1 MNTKSID
8 MMARAFSTA
17 AKNGA
22 AKKAEKSEFR
32 DIMNSSAASAKE
44 KPESI
49 KQDRPENSQKPS
61 GDKQS
66 SKPQETGSSDQP
78 TAEIPAKGPD
88 SETADM
94 AAAAS
99 LMAAMNIQAKPEIQ
113 TVSVEDGKISI
124 AVMGNEIAKPETQAS
139 QMIQGV
145 AAQAEKLQ
153 ADSAEGMMQKMMPAS
168 EESQAGNT
176 ASQIQKTAAEA
187 SQPAEQ
193 KQQAQD
199 IRLNQDMKHSA
210 EADAKPEIQ
219 VTEKKSES
227 DSEASDSNL
236 NNDLSAM
243 NRAQK
248 SEQPESI
255 KQDRPENSQKPSGDK
270 QSSKPQETGSSDQ
283 PTAEI
288 PAKGPDSETADMAAA
303 ASLMAAMN
311 IQAKPEIQTVSVEDG
326 KISIAVMGNEIAK
339 PETQA
344 SQMIQGVAAQAEKLQ
359 ADSAEGMMQKMMP
372 ASEESQAGNTASQIQ
387 KTAAEA
393 SQPAE
398 QKQQAQDI
406 RLNQDM
412 KHSAE
417 ADAKPEIQVTEKKSE
432 SDSEASDS
440 NLNNDLSAMNRA
452 QKSEQPEIIKV
463 KVGDMQKAGSAE
475 FTKAV
480 AENIEIMKNGADS
493 YEIQLDPE
501 NLGKIKV
508 NISFEQGQTNISLT
522 CTNARTAG
530 LLAENA
536 SMLAQII
543 QENNGTSASVNVQ
556 DESGYLS
563 QEKGE
568 NQNQQSHQQRQN
580 QSSDENQEFSDQIKL
595 GLWEIENLRRQY
607 QMSQIS

>member
-1 MNTKSID
+1 MNTKNVD
-8 MMARAFSTA
+8 MMARAFSAA

-22 AKKAEKSEFR
+22 AKKTEKSEFR
-32 DIMNSSAASAKE
+32 DIMNSSAASAKAN
-44 KPESI
+44 PESI

-66 SKPQETGSSDQP
+66 SKPQETGSSEQP
-78 TAEIPAKGPD
+78 SAEIPVKGPD
-88 SETADM
+88 AETADM

-124 AVMGNEIAKPETQAS
+124 AVMGNEITKPETQAS

-219 VTEKKSES
+219 FK
-227 DSEASDSNL
+227 
-236 NNDLSAM
+236 
-243 NRAQK
+243 
-248 SEQPESI
+248 
-255 KQDRPENSQKPSGDK
+255 
-270 QSSKPQETGSSDQ
+270 
-283 PTAEI
+283 
-288 PAKGPDSETADMAAA
+288 
-303 ASLMAAMN
+303 
-311 IQAKPEIQTVSVEDG
+311 
-326 KISIAVMGNEIAK
+326 
-339 PETQA
+339 
-344 SQMIQGVAAQAEKLQ
+344 
-359 ADSAEGMMQKMMP
+359 
-372 ASEESQAGNTASQIQ
+372 
-387 KTAAEA
+387 
-393 SQPAE
+393 
-398 QKQQAQDI
+398 
-406 RLNQDM
+406 
-412 KHSAE
+412 
-417 ADAKPEIQVTEKKSE
+417 EKKSE

>member
-1 MNTKSID
+1 MNTKNVD
-8 MMARAFSTA
+8 MMARAFSAA

-124 AVMGNEIAKPETQAS
+124 AVMGNEITKPETQAS

-219 VTEKKSES
+219 FK
-227 DSEASDSNL
+227 
-236 NNDLSAM
+236 
-243 NRAQK
+243 
-248 SEQPESI
+248 
-255 KQDRPENSQKPSGDK
+255 
-270 QSSKPQETGSSDQ
+270 
-283 PTAEI
+283 
-288 PAKGPDSETADMAAA
+288 
-303 ASLMAAMN
+303 
-311 IQAKPEIQTVSVEDG
+311 
-326 KISIAVMGNEIAK
+326 
-339 PETQA
+339 
-344 SQMIQGVAAQAEKLQ
+344 
-359 ADSAEGMMQKMMP
+359 
-372 ASEESQAGNTASQIQ
+372 
-387 KTAAEA
+387 
-393 SQPAE
+393 
-398 QKQQAQDI
+398 
-406 RLNQDM
+406 
-412 KHSAE
+412 
-417 ADAKPEIQVTEKKSE
+417 EKKSE

>member
-1 MNTKSID
+1 MNTKNVD
-8 MMARAFSTA
+8 MMARAFSAA

-32 DIMNSSAASAKE
+32 DIMNSSAASAKAN
-44 KPESI
+44 PESI

-66 SKPQETGSSDQP
+66 SKPQETGSSEQP
-78 TAEIPAKGPD
+78 SAEIPVKGPD
-88 SETADM
+88 AETADM

-153 ADSAEGMMQKMMPAS
+153 ADSAEGMMQKKMPAS

-219 VTEKKSES
+219 FK
-227 DSEASDSNL
+227 
-236 NNDLSAM
+236 
-243 NRAQK
+243 
-248 SEQPESI
+248 
-255 KQDRPENSQKPSGDK
+255 
-270 QSSKPQETGSSDQ
+270 
-283 PTAEI
+283 
-288 PAKGPDSETADMAAA
+288 
-303 ASLMAAMN
+303 
-311 IQAKPEIQTVSVEDG
+311 
-326 KISIAVMGNEIAK
+326 
-339 PETQA
+339 
-344 SQMIQGVAAQAEKLQ
+344 
-359 ADSAEGMMQKMMP
+359 
-372 ASEESQAGNTASQIQ
+372 
-387 KTAAEA
+387 
-393 SQPAE
+393 
-398 QKQQAQDI
+398 
-406 RLNQDM
+406 
-412 KHSAE
+412 
-417 ADAKPEIQVTEKKSE
+417 EKKSE

>member
-1 MNTKSID
+1 MNTKNVD
-8 MMARAFSTA
+8 MMARAFSAA

-32 DIMNSSAASAKE
+32 DIMNSSAASAKAN
-44 KPESI
+44 PESI

-66 SKPQETGSSDQP
+66 SKPQETGSSEQP
-78 TAEIPAKGPD
+78 SAEIPVKGPD
-88 SETADM
+88 AETADM

-124 AVMGNEIAKPETQAS
+124 AVMGNEIAKPETPAS
-139 QMIQGV
+139 QMIQGG
-145 AAQAEKLQ
+145 AAQSEKLQ

-199 IRLNQDMKHSA
+199 IRLNQGMKHSA

-236 NNDLSAM
+236 NNELSAM
-243 NRAQK
+243 NRVQK
-248 SEQPESI
+248 S
-255 KQDRPENSQKPSGDK
+255 D
-270 QSSKPQETGSSDQ
+270 
-283 PTAEI
+283 
-288 PAKGPDSETADMAAA
+288 
-303 ASLMAAMN
+303 
-311 IQAKPEIQTVSVEDG
+311 
-326 KISIAVMGNEIAK
+326 
-339 PETQA
+339 
-344 SQMIQGVAAQAEKLQ
+344 
-359 ADSAEGMMQKMMP
+359 
-372 ASEESQAGNTASQIQ
+372 
-387 KTAAEA
+387 
-393 SQPAE
+393 
-398 QKQQAQDI
+398 
-406 RLNQDM
+406 
-412 KHSAE
+412 
-417 ADAKPEIQVTEKKSE
+417 
-432 SDSEASDS
+432 
-440 NLNNDLSAMNRA
+440 
-452 QKSEQPEIIKV
+452 QPEIIKV

-508 NISFEQGQTNISLT
+508 SISFEQGQTNISLT

-595 GLWEIENLRRQY
+595 GLWEIENLKRQY

>member
-1 MNTKSID
+1 MNTKNVD
-8 MMARAFSTA
+8 MMARAFSAA

-78 TAEIPAKGPD
+78 TAEIPVKGPD
-88 SETADM
+88 AETADM

-124 AVMGNEIAKPETQAS
+124 AVMGNEITKPETQAS

-219 VTEKKSES
+219 FK
-227 DSEASDSNL
+227 
-236 NNDLSAM
+236 
-243 NRAQK
+243 
-248 SEQPESI
+248 
-255 KQDRPENSQKPSGDK
+255 
-270 QSSKPQETGSSDQ
+270 
-283 PTAEI
+283 
-288 PAKGPDSETADMAAA
+288 
-303 ASLMAAMN
+303 
-311 IQAKPEIQTVSVEDG
+311 
-326 KISIAVMGNEIAK
+326 
-339 PETQA
+339 
-344 SQMIQGVAAQAEKLQ
+344 
-359 ADSAEGMMQKMMP
+359 
-372 ASEESQAGNTASQIQ
+372 
-387 KTAAEA
+387 
-393 SQPAE
+393 
-398 QKQQAQDI
+398 
-406 RLNQDM
+406 
-412 KHSAE
+412 
-417 ADAKPEIQVTEKKSE
+417 EKKSE

-568 NQNQQSHQQRQN
+568 NQNQHSHQQRQN

>member
-1 MNTKSID
+1 MNTKNVD
-8 MMARAFSTA
+8 MMARAFSAA

-66 SKPQETGSSDQP
+66 SKPQETGSSEQP
-78 TAEIPAKGPD
+78 SAEIPAKGPD

-187 SQPAEQ
+187 SQPSEQ
-193 KQQAQD
+193 KKQAQD
-199 IRLNQDMKHSA
+199 IRLNQGMQHSA

-243 NRAQK
+243 
-248 SEQPESI
+248 S
-255 KQDRPENSQKPSGDK
+255 
-270 QSSKPQETGSSDQ
+270 
-283 PTAEI
+283 
-288 PAKGPDSETADMAAA
+288 
-303 ASLMAAMN
+303 
-311 IQAKPEIQTVSVEDG
+311 
-326 KISIAVMGNEIAK
+326 
-339 PETQA
+339 
-344 SQMIQGVAAQAEKLQ
+344 
-359 ADSAEGMMQKMMP
+359 
-372 ASEESQAGNTASQIQ
+372 
-387 KTAAEA
+387 
-393 SQPAE
+393 
-398 QKQQAQDI
+398 
-406 RLNQDM
+406 
-412 KHSAE
+412 
-417 ADAKPEIQVTEKKSE
+417 
-432 SDSEASDS
+432 
-440 NLNNDLSAMNRA
+440 RA

-480 AENIEIMKNGADS
+480 AESIEIMKNGADS

>member
-1 MNTKSID
+1 MNTKNVD
-8 MMARAFSTA
+8 MMARAFSAA

-32 DIMNSSAASAKE
+32 DIMNSSAASAKAN
-44 KPESI
+44 PESI

-124 AVMGNEIAKPETQAS
+124 AVMGNEIAKPE
-139 QMIQGV
+139 
-145 AAQAEKLQ
+145 KLQ
-153 ADSAEGMMQKMMPAS
+153 ADSAEGMRQKKMPAS
-168 EESQAGNT
+168 EESQTGNT
-176 ASQIQKTAAEA
+176 APQIQKTAAEA

-193 KQQAQD
+193 KNQAQD
-199 IRLNQDMKHSA
+199 IGLNQ
-210 EADAKPEIQ
+210 
-219 VTEKKSES
+219 
-227 DSEASDSNL
+227 
-236 NNDLSAM
+236 
-243 NRAQK
+243 
-248 SEQPESI
+248 
-255 KQDRPENSQKPSGDK
+255 G
-270 QSSKPQETGSSDQ
+270 
-283 PTAEI
+283 
-288 PAKGPDSETADMAAA
+288 
-303 ASLMAAMN
+303 
-311 IQAKPEIQTVSVEDG
+311 
-326 KISIAVMGNEIAK
+326 
-339 PETQA
+339 
-344 SQMIQGVAAQAEKLQ
+344 
-359 ADSAEGMMQKMMP
+359 
-372 ASEESQAGNTASQIQ
+372 
-387 KTAAEA
+387 
-393 SQPAE
+393 
-398 QKQQAQDI
+398 
-406 RLNQDM
+406 M

-563 QEKGE
+563 QEKGG

>member
-1 MNTKSID
+1 MNTKNVD
-8 MMARAFSTA
+8 MMARAFSAA

-22 AKKAEKSEFR
+22 AKKTEKSEFR
-32 DIMNSSAASAKE
+32 DIMNSSAASAKAN
-44 KPESI
+44 PESI

-66 SKPQETGSSDQP
+66 SKPQETGSSEQP
-78 TAEIPAKGPD
+78 SAEIPVKGPD
-88 SETADM
+88 AETADM

-124 AVMGNEIAKPETQAS
+124 AVMGNEIAKPETPAS

-153 ADSAEGMMQKMMPAS
+153 ADSAEGMMQKMIPAS
-168 EESQAGNT
+168 EESQTGNT
-176 ASQIQKTAAEA
+176 APQVQKTAAEA

-219 VTEKKSES
+219 FKEKKSES

-248 SEQPESI
+248 SEQP
-255 KQDRPENSQKPSGDK
+255 D
-270 QSSKPQETGSSDQ
+270 
-283 PTAEI
+283 
-288 PAKGPDSETADMAAA
+288 
-303 ASLMAAMN
+303 
-311 IQAKPEIQTVSVEDG
+311 
-326 KISIAVMGNEIAK
+326 
-339 PETQA
+339 
-344 SQMIQGVAAQAEKLQ
+344 
-359 ADSAEGMMQKMMP
+359 
-372 ASEESQAGNTASQIQ
+372 
-387 KTAAEA
+387 
-393 SQPAE
+393 
-398 QKQQAQDI
+398 
-406 RLNQDM
+406 
-412 KHSAE
+412 
-417 ADAKPEIQVTEKKSE
+417 
-432 SDSEASDS
+432 
-440 NLNNDLSAMNRA
+440 
-452 QKSEQPEIIKV
+452 IIKV

>member
-1 MNTKSID
+1 MNTKNVD
-8 MMARAFSTA
+8 MMARAFSAA

-32 DIMNSSAASAKE
+32 DIMNSSAASAKAN
-44 KPESI
+44 PESI

-66 SKPQETGSSDQP
+66 SKPQETGSSEQP
-78 TAEIPAKGPD
+78 SAEIPVKGPD
-88 SETADM
+88 AETADM

-124 AVMGNEIAKPETQAS
+124 AVMGNEIAKPE
-139 QMIQGV
+139 
-145 AAQAEKLQ
+145 KLQ
-153 ADSAEGMMQKMMPAS
+153 ADSAEGMMQKKMPAS

-187 SQPAEQ
+187 SQSAEQ

-199 IRLNQDMKHSA
+199 IGLNQ
-210 EADAKPEIQ
+210 
-219 VTEKKSES
+219 
-227 DSEASDSNL
+227 
-236 NNDLSAM
+236 
-243 NRAQK
+243 
-248 SEQPESI
+248 
-255 KQDRPENSQKPSGDK
+255 G
-270 QSSKPQETGSSDQ
+270 
-283 PTAEI
+283 
-288 PAKGPDSETADMAAA
+288 
-303 ASLMAAMN
+303 
-311 IQAKPEIQTVSVEDG
+311 
-326 KISIAVMGNEIAK
+326 
-339 PETQA
+339 
-344 SQMIQGVAAQAEKLQ
+344 
-359 ADSAEGMMQKMMP
+359 
-372 ASEESQAGNTASQIQ
+372 
-387 KTAAEA
+387 
-393 SQPAE
+393 
-398 QKQQAQDI
+398 
-406 RLNQDM
+406 M

-508 NISFEQGQTNISLT
+508 NISFEQGQTSISLT

-563 QEKGE
+563 QEKGG

>member
-1 MNTKSID
+1 MNTKNVD
-8 MMARAFSTA
+8 MMARAFSAA

-32 DIMNSSAASAKE
+32 DIMNSSAASAKAN
-44 KPESI
+44 PESI

-66 SKPQETGSSDQP
+66 SKPQETGSSEQP
-78 TAEIPAKGPD
+78 SAEIPVKGPD
-88 SETADM
+88 AETADM

-124 AVMGNEIAKPETQAS
+124 AVMGNEITKPETQAS

-219 VTEKKSES
+219 FK
-227 DSEASDSNL
+227 
-236 NNDLSAM
+236 
-243 NRAQK
+243 
-248 SEQPESI
+248 
-255 KQDRPENSQKPSGDK
+255 
-270 QSSKPQETGSSDQ
+270 
-283 PTAEI
+283 
-288 PAKGPDSETADMAAA
+288 
-303 ASLMAAMN
+303 
-311 IQAKPEIQTVSVEDG
+311 
-326 KISIAVMGNEIAK
+326 
-339 PETQA
+339 
-344 SQMIQGVAAQAEKLQ
+344 
-359 ADSAEGMMQKMMP
+359 
-372 ASEESQAGNTASQIQ
+372 
-387 KTAAEA
+387 
-393 SQPAE
+393 
-398 QKQQAQDI
+398 
-406 RLNQDM
+406 
-412 KHSAE
+412 
-417 ADAKPEIQVTEKKSE
+417 EKKSE

-568 NQNQQSHQQRQN
+568 NQNQHSHQQRQN

>member
-1 MNTKSID
+1 MNTKNVD
-8 MMARAFSTA
+8 MMARAFSAA

-22 AKKAEKSEFR
+22 AKKTEKSEFR
-32 DIMNSSAASAKE
+32 DIMNSSAASAKAN
-44 KPESI
+44 PESI

-66 SKPQETGSSDQP
+66 SKPQETGSSEQP
-78 TAEIPAKGPD
+78 SAEIPVKGPD
-88 SETADM
+88 AETADM

-124 AVMGNEIAKPETQAS
+124 AVMGNEIAKPETPAS

-219 VTEKKSES
+219 FK
-227 DSEASDSNL
+227 
-236 NNDLSAM
+236 
-243 NRAQK
+243 
-248 SEQPESI
+248 
-255 KQDRPENSQKPSGDK
+255 
-270 QSSKPQETGSSDQ
+270 
-283 PTAEI
+283 
-288 PAKGPDSETADMAAA
+288 
-303 ASLMAAMN
+303 
-311 IQAKPEIQTVSVEDG
+311 
-326 KISIAVMGNEIAK
+326 
-339 PETQA
+339 
-344 SQMIQGVAAQAEKLQ
+344 
-359 ADSAEGMMQKMMP
+359 
-372 ASEESQAGNTASQIQ
+372 
-387 KTAAEA
+387 
-393 SQPAE
+393 
-398 QKQQAQDI
+398 
-406 RLNQDM
+406 
-412 KHSAE
+412 
-417 ADAKPEIQVTEKKSE
+417 EKKSE

>member
-1 MNTKSID
+1 MNTKNVD
-8 MMARAFSTA
+8 MMARAFSAA

-32 DIMNSSAASAKE
+32 DIMNSSAASAKAN
-44 KPESI
+44 PESI

-153 ADSAEGMMQKMMPAS
+153 ADSAEGMMQKKMPAS

-219 VTEKKSES
+219 FK
-227 DSEASDSNL
+227 
-236 NNDLSAM
+236 
-243 NRAQK
+243 
-248 SEQPESI
+248 
-255 KQDRPENSQKPSGDK
+255 
-270 QSSKPQETGSSDQ
+270 
-283 PTAEI
+283 
-288 PAKGPDSETADMAAA
+288 
-303 ASLMAAMN
+303 
-311 IQAKPEIQTVSVEDG
+311 
-326 KISIAVMGNEIAK
+326 
-339 PETQA
+339 
-344 SQMIQGVAAQAEKLQ
+344 
-359 ADSAEGMMQKMMP
+359 
-372 ASEESQAGNTASQIQ
+372 
-387 KTAAEA
+387 
-393 SQPAE
+393 
-398 QKQQAQDI
+398 
-406 RLNQDM
+406 
-412 KHSAE
+412 
-417 ADAKPEIQVTEKKSE
+417 EKKSE

-508 NISFEQGQTNISLT
+508 NISFEQGQTSISLT

>member
-1 MNTKSID
+1 MNTKNVD
-8 MMARAFSTA
+8 MMARAFSAA

-32 DIMNSSAASAKE
+32 DIMNSSAASAKAN
-44 KPESI
+44 PESI

-66 SKPQETGSSDQP
+66 SKPQETGSSEQP
-78 TAEIPAKGPD
+78 SAEIPVKGPD
-88 SETADM
+88 AETADM

-124 AVMGNEIAKPETQAS
+124 AVMGNEIAKPET
-139 QMIQGV
+139 
-145 AAQAEKLQ
+145 
-153 ADSAEGMMQKMMPAS
+153 
-168 EESQAGNT
+168 
-176 ASQIQKTAAEA
+176 
-187 SQPAEQ
+187 
-193 KQQAQD
+193 
-199 IRLNQDMKHSA
+199 
-210 EADAKPEIQ
+210 PE
-219 VTEKKSES
+219 
-227 DSEASDSNL
+227 
-236 NNDLSAM
+236 
-243 NRAQK
+243 
-248 SEQPESI
+248 
-255 KQDRPENSQKPSGDK
+255 
-270 QSSKPQETGSSDQ
+270 
-283 PTAEI
+283 
-288 PAKGPDSETADMAAA
+288 
-303 ASLMAAMN
+303 
-311 IQAKPEIQTVSVEDG
+311 
-326 KISIAVMGNEIAK
+326 
-339 PETQA
+339 

-568 NQNQQSHQQRQN
+568 NQNQHSHQQRQN

>member
-1 MNTKSID
+1 MNTKNVD
-8 MMARAFSTA
+8 MMARAFSAA

-124 AVMGNEIAKPETQAS
+124 AVMGNEIAKPE
-139 QMIQGV
+139 
-145 AAQAEKLQ
+145 KLQ
-153 ADSAEGMMQKMMPAS
+153 ADSAEGMMQKKMPAS

-187 SQPAEQ
+187 SQSAEQ

-199 IRLNQDMKHSA
+199 IGLNQ
-210 EADAKPEIQ
+210 
-219 VTEKKSES
+219 
-227 DSEASDSNL
+227 
-236 NNDLSAM
+236 
-243 NRAQK
+243 
-248 SEQPESI
+248 
-255 KQDRPENSQKPSGDK
+255 G
-270 QSSKPQETGSSDQ
+270 
-283 PTAEI
+283 
-288 PAKGPDSETADMAAA
+288 
-303 ASLMAAMN
+303 
-311 IQAKPEIQTVSVEDG
+311 
-326 KISIAVMGNEIAK
+326 
-339 PETQA
+339 
-344 SQMIQGVAAQAEKLQ
+344 
-359 ADSAEGMMQKMMP
+359 
-372 ASEESQAGNTASQIQ
+372 
-387 KTAAEA
+387 
-393 SQPAE
+393 
-398 QKQQAQDI
+398 
-406 RLNQDM
+406 M

-508 NISFEQGQTNISLT
+508 NISFEQGQTSISLT

-563 QEKGE
+563 QEKGG

>member
-8 MMARAFSTA
+8 MMTRAFSTA

-22 AKKAEKSEFR
+22 ARKSEKSEFR
-32 DIMNSSAASAKE
+32 DIMNSSAAGSKS

-49 KQDRPENSQKPS
+49 RHDRPENSTKPS

-66 SKPQETGSSDQP
+66 SKPQETGSNQTS
-78 TAEIPAKGPD
+78 AEVPAKGQD
-88 SETADM
+88 EVQADITA
-94 AAAAS
+94 AG
-99 LMAAMNIQAKPEIQ
+99 LIAAMNIQAKPEIQ

-124 AVMGNEIAKPETQAS
+124 AVMGNEIAKPETQES
-139 QMIQGV
+139 QIIQGNS
-145 AAQAEKLQ
+145 AQAGKAQ
-153 ADSAEGMMQKMMPAS
+153 VDSAKTADSPLQKMMS
-168 EESQAGNT
+168 ESKESQTGNT
-176 ASQIQKTAAEA
+176 APQIQKTAAEA

-193 KQQAQD
+193 KNQAQD
-199 IRLNQDMKHSA
+199 IGLNQ
-210 EADAKPEIQ
+210 
-219 VTEKKSES
+219 
-227 DSEASDSNL
+227 
-236 NNDLSAM
+236 
-243 NRAQK
+243 
-248 SEQPESI
+248 
-255 KQDRPENSQKPSGDK
+255 G
-270 QSSKPQETGSSDQ
+270 
-283 PTAEI
+283 
-288 PAKGPDSETADMAAA
+288 
-303 ASLMAAMN
+303 
-311 IQAKPEIQTVSVEDG
+311 
-326 KISIAVMGNEIAK
+326 
-339 PETQA
+339 
-344 SQMIQGVAAQAEKLQ
+344 
-359 ADSAEGMMQKMMP
+359 
-372 ASEESQAGNTASQIQ
+372 
-387 KTAAEA
+387 
-393 SQPAE
+393 
-398 QKQQAQDI
+398 
-406 RLNQDM
+406 M

>member
-1 MNTKSID
+1 MNTKNVD
-8 MMARAFSTA
+8 MMARAFSAA

-124 AVMGNEIAKPETQAS
+124 AVMGNEIAKPE
-139 QMIQGV
+139 
-145 AAQAEKLQ
+145 KLQ

-176 ASQIQKTAAEA
+176 A
-187 SQPAEQ
+187 P
-193 KQQAQD
+193 
-199 IRLNQDMKHSA
+199 
-210 EADAKPEIQ
+210 
-219 VTEKKSES
+219 
-227 DSEASDSNL
+227 
-236 NNDLSAM
+236 
-243 NRAQK
+243 
-248 SEQPESI
+248 
-255 KQDRPENSQKPSGDK
+255 
-270 QSSKPQETGSSDQ
+270 
-283 PTAEI
+283 
-288 PAKGPDSETADMAAA
+288 
-303 ASLMAAMN
+303 
-311 IQAKPEIQTVSVEDG
+311 
-326 KISIAVMGNEIAK
+326 
-339 PETQA
+339 
-344 SQMIQGVAAQAEKLQ
+344 
-359 ADSAEGMMQKMMP
+359 
-372 ASEESQAGNTASQIQ
+372 QIQ

>member
-1 MNTKSID
+1 MNTKNVD
-8 MMARAFSTA
+8 MMARAFSAA

-66 SKPQETGSSDQP
+66 SKPLETGSSEQP
-78 TAEIPAKGPD
+78 SAEIPVKGPD
-88 SETADM
+88 AETADM

-153 ADSAEGMMQKMMPAS
+153 ADSAEGMMQKKMPAS

-187 SQPAEQ
+187 SQSAEQ

-199 IRLNQDMKHSA
+199 IRLNQ
-210 EADAKPEIQ
+210 
-219 VTEKKSES
+219 
-227 DSEASDSNL
+227 
-236 NNDLSAM
+236 
-243 NRAQK
+243 
-248 SEQPESI
+248 
-255 KQDRPENSQKPSGDK
+255 G
-270 QSSKPQETGSSDQ
+270 
-283 PTAEI
+283 
-288 PAKGPDSETADMAAA
+288 
-303 ASLMAAMN
+303 
-311 IQAKPEIQTVSVEDG
+311 
-326 KISIAVMGNEIAK
+326 
-339 PETQA
+339 
-344 SQMIQGVAAQAEKLQ
+344 
-359 ADSAEGMMQKMMP
+359 
-372 ASEESQAGNTASQIQ
+372 
-387 KTAAEA
+387 
-393 SQPAE
+393 
-398 QKQQAQDI
+398 
-406 RLNQDM
+406 M

-568 NQNQQSHQQRQN
+568 NQNQHSHQQRQN

>member
-1 MNTKSID
+1 MNTKNVD
-8 MMARAFSTA
+8 MMARAFSAA

-22 AKKAEKSEFR
+22 AKKTEKSEFR
-32 DIMNSSAASAKE
+32 DIMNSSAASAKAN
-44 KPESI
+44 PESI

-66 SKPQETGSSDQP
+66 SKPQETGSSEQP
-78 TAEIPAKGPD
+78 SAEIPAKGPD
-88 SETADM
+88 AETADM

-113 TVSVEDGKISI
+113 TVSVEGGKISI
-124 AVMGNEIAKPETQAS
+124 AVMGNEIAKPETPAS
-139 QMIQGV
+139 QMIQGG

-153 ADSAEGMMQKMMPAS
+153 ADSAEGMMQKMMPES
-168 EESQAGNT
+168 KESQTGNT
-176 ASQIQKTAAEA
+176 APQIQKTAAEA

-219 VTEKKSES
+219 FK
-227 DSEASDSNL
+227 
-236 NNDLSAM
+236 
-243 NRAQK
+243 
-248 SEQPESI
+248 
-255 KQDRPENSQKPSGDK
+255 
-270 QSSKPQETGSSDQ
+270 
-283 PTAEI
+283 
-288 PAKGPDSETADMAAA
+288 
-303 ASLMAAMN
+303 
-311 IQAKPEIQTVSVEDG
+311 
-326 KISIAVMGNEIAK
+326 
-339 PETQA
+339 
-344 SQMIQGVAAQAEKLQ
+344 
-359 ADSAEGMMQKMMP
+359 
-372 ASEESQAGNTASQIQ
+372 
-387 KTAAEA
+387 
-393 SQPAE
+393 
-398 QKQQAQDI
+398 
-406 RLNQDM
+406 
-412 KHSAE
+412 
-417 ADAKPEIQVTEKKSE
+417 EKKSE

-508 NISFEQGQTNISLT
+508 SISFEQGQTNISLT

-595 GLWEIENLRRQY
+595 GLWEIENLKRQY

>member
-1 MNTKSID
+1 MNTKNVD
-8 MMARAFSTA
+8 MMARAFSAA

-32 DIMNSSAASAKE
+32 DIMNSSAASAKAN
-44 KPESI
+44 PESI

-66 SKPQETGSSDQP
+66 SKPQETGSSEQP
-78 TAEIPAKGPD
+78 SAEIPVKGPD
-88 SETADM
+88 AETADM

-124 AVMGNEIAKPETQAS
+124 AVMGNEIAKPET
-139 QMIQGV
+139 
-145 AAQAEKLQ
+145 
-153 ADSAEGMMQKMMPAS
+153 
-168 EESQAGNT
+168 
-176 ASQIQKTAAEA
+176 
-187 SQPAEQ
+187 
-193 KQQAQD
+193 
-199 IRLNQDMKHSA
+199 
-210 EADAKPEIQ
+210 PE
-219 VTEKKSES
+219 
-227 DSEASDSNL
+227 
-236 NNDLSAM
+236 
-243 NRAQK
+243 
-248 SEQPESI
+248 
-255 KQDRPENSQKPSGDK
+255 
-270 QSSKPQETGSSDQ
+270 
-283 PTAEI
+283 
-288 PAKGPDSETADMAAA
+288 
-303 ASLMAAMN
+303 
-311 IQAKPEIQTVSVEDG
+311 
-326 KISIAVMGNEIAK
+326 
-339 PETQA
+339 

-580 QSSDENQEFSDQIKL
+580 QRSDENQEFSDQIKL

>member
-1 MNTKSID
+1 MNTKNVD
-8 MMARAFSTA
+8 MMARAFSAA

-32 DIMNSSAASAKE
+32 DIMNSSAASAKAN
-44 KPESI
+44 PESI

-66 SKPQETGSSDQP
+66 SKPQETGSSEQP
-78 TAEIPAKGPD
+78 SAEIPVKGPD
-88 SETADM
+88 AETADM

-124 AVMGNEIAKPETQAS
+124 AVMGNEIAKPETPES

-219 VTEKKSES
+219 FK
-227 DSEASDSNL
+227 
-236 NNDLSAM
+236 
-243 NRAQK
+243 
-248 SEQPESI
+248 
-255 KQDRPENSQKPSGDK
+255 
-270 QSSKPQETGSSDQ
+270 
-283 PTAEI
+283 
-288 PAKGPDSETADMAAA
+288 
-303 ASLMAAMN
+303 
-311 IQAKPEIQTVSVEDG
+311 
-326 KISIAVMGNEIAK
+326 
-339 PETQA
+339 
-344 SQMIQGVAAQAEKLQ
+344 
-359 ADSAEGMMQKMMP
+359 
-372 ASEESQAGNTASQIQ
+372 
-387 KTAAEA
+387 
-393 SQPAE
+393 
-398 QKQQAQDI
+398 
-406 RLNQDM
+406 
-412 KHSAE
+412 
-417 ADAKPEIQVTEKKSE
+417 EKKSE

>member
-1 MNTKSID
+1 MNTKNVD
-8 MMARAFSTA
+8 MMARAFSAA

-32 DIMNSSAASAKE
+32 DIMNSSAASAKAN
-44 KPESI
+44 PESI

-66 SKPQETGSSDQP
+66 SKPQETGSSEQP
-78 TAEIPAKGPD
+78 SAEIPVKGPD
-88 SETADM
+88 AETADM

-124 AVMGNEIAKPETQAS
+124 AVMGNEIAKPETPAS

-219 VTEKKSES
+219 FK
-227 DSEASDSNL
+227 
-236 NNDLSAM
+236 
-243 NRAQK
+243 
-248 SEQPESI
+248 
-255 KQDRPENSQKPSGDK
+255 
-270 QSSKPQETGSSDQ
+270 
-283 PTAEI
+283 
-288 PAKGPDSETADMAAA
+288 
-303 ASLMAAMN
+303 
-311 IQAKPEIQTVSVEDG
+311 
-326 KISIAVMGNEIAK
+326 
-339 PETQA
+339 
-344 SQMIQGVAAQAEKLQ
+344 
-359 ADSAEGMMQKMMP
+359 
-372 ASEESQAGNTASQIQ
+372 
-387 KTAAEA
+387 
-393 SQPAE
+393 
-398 QKQQAQDI
+398 
-406 RLNQDM
+406 
-412 KHSAE
+412 
-417 ADAKPEIQVTEKKSE
+417 EKKSE

>member
-1 MNTKSID
+1 MNTKNVD
-8 MMARAFSTA
+8 MMARAFSAA

-22 AKKAEKSEFR
+22 AKKTEKSEFR
-32 DIMNSSAASAKE
+32 DIMNSSAASAKAN
-44 KPESI
+44 PESI

-66 SKPQETGSSDQP
+66 SKPQETGSSEQP
-78 TAEIPAKGPD
+78 SAEIPVKGPD
-88 SETADM
+88 AETADM

-124 AVMGNEIAKPETQAS
+124 AVMGNEIAKPETPES

-153 ADSAEGMMQKMMPAS
+153 ADSAEGMMQKKMPAS
-168 EESQAGNT
+168 EESQTGNT

-219 VTEKKSES
+219 FK
-227 DSEASDSNL
+227 
-236 NNDLSAM
+236 
-243 NRAQK
+243 
-248 SEQPESI
+248 
-255 KQDRPENSQKPSGDK
+255 
-270 QSSKPQETGSSDQ
+270 
-283 PTAEI
+283 
-288 PAKGPDSETADMAAA
+288 
-303 ASLMAAMN
+303 
-311 IQAKPEIQTVSVEDG
+311 
-326 KISIAVMGNEIAK
+326 
-339 PETQA
+339 
-344 SQMIQGVAAQAEKLQ
+344 
-359 ADSAEGMMQKMMP
+359 
-372 ASEESQAGNTASQIQ
+372 
-387 KTAAEA
+387 
-393 SQPAE
+393 
-398 QKQQAQDI
+398 
-406 RLNQDM
+406 
-412 KHSAE
+412 
-417 ADAKPEIQVTEKKSE
+417 EKKSE

>member
-1 MNTKSID
+1 MNTKNVD
-8 MMARAFSTA
+8 MMARAFSAA

-32 DIMNSSAASAKE
+32 DIMNSSAASAKAN
-44 KPESI
+44 PENI

-66 SKPQETGSSDQP
+66 SKPQETGSSEQP
-78 TAEIPAKGPD
+78 SAEIPVKGPD
-88 SETADM
+88 AETADM

-124 AVMGNEIAKPETQAS
+124 AVMGNEIAKPETPES

-219 VTEKKSES
+219 FK
-227 DSEASDSNL
+227 
-236 NNDLSAM
+236 
-243 NRAQK
+243 
-248 SEQPESI
+248 
-255 KQDRPENSQKPSGDK
+255 
-270 QSSKPQETGSSDQ
+270 
-283 PTAEI
+283 
-288 PAKGPDSETADMAAA
+288 
-303 ASLMAAMN
+303 
-311 IQAKPEIQTVSVEDG
+311 
-326 KISIAVMGNEIAK
+326 
-339 PETQA
+339 
-344 SQMIQGVAAQAEKLQ
+344 
-359 ADSAEGMMQKMMP
+359 
-372 ASEESQAGNTASQIQ
+372 
-387 KTAAEA
+387 
-393 SQPAE
+393 
-398 QKQQAQDI
+398 
-406 RLNQDM
+406 
-412 KHSAE
+412 
-417 ADAKPEIQVTEKKSE
+417 EKKSE

-568 NQNQQSHQQRQN
+568 NQNQHSHQQRQN

>member
-8 MMARAFSTA
+8 MMTRAFSTA

-32 DIMNSSAASAKE
+32 DIMNSSAASAKAN
-44 KPESI
+44 PESI

-66 SKPQETGSSDQP
+66 SKPQETGSSEQP
-78 TAEIPAKGPD
+78 SAEIPVKGPD
-88 SETADM
+88 AETADM

-124 AVMGNEIAKPETQAS
+124 AVMGNEITKPETQAS

-153 ADSAEGMMQKMMPAS
+153 ADSAEGMMQKKMPAS

-219 VTEKKSES
+219 FK
-227 DSEASDSNL
+227 
-236 NNDLSAM
+236 
-243 NRAQK
+243 
-248 SEQPESI
+248 
-255 KQDRPENSQKPSGDK
+255 
-270 QSSKPQETGSSDQ
+270 
-283 PTAEI
+283 
-288 PAKGPDSETADMAAA
+288 
-303 ASLMAAMN
+303 
-311 IQAKPEIQTVSVEDG
+311 
-326 KISIAVMGNEIAK
+326 
-339 PETQA
+339 
-344 SQMIQGVAAQAEKLQ
+344 
-359 ADSAEGMMQKMMP
+359 
-372 ASEESQAGNTASQIQ
+372 
-387 KTAAEA
+387 
-393 SQPAE
+393 
-398 QKQQAQDI
+398 
-406 RLNQDM
+406 
-412 KHSAE
+412 
-417 ADAKPEIQVTEKKSE
+417 EKKSE

-568 NQNQQSHQQRQN
+568 NQNQHSHQQRQN

>member
-1 MNTKSID
+1 MNTKNVD
-8 MMARAFSTA
+8 MMARAFSAA

-124 AVMGNEIAKPETQAS
+124 AVMGNEIAKPE
-139 QMIQGV
+139 
-145 AAQAEKLQ
+145 KLQ
-153 ADSAEGMMQKMMPAS
+153 ADSAEGMMQKKMPAS
-168 EESQAGNT
+168 EESQTGNT
-176 ASQIQKTAAEA
+176 APQIQKTAAEA
-187 SQPAEQ
+187 SQSAEQ

-199 IRLNQDMKHSA
+199 IGLNQ
-210 EADAKPEIQ
+210 
-219 VTEKKSES
+219 
-227 DSEASDSNL
+227 
-236 NNDLSAM
+236 
-243 NRAQK
+243 
-248 SEQPESI
+248 
-255 KQDRPENSQKPSGDK
+255 G
-270 QSSKPQETGSSDQ
+270 
-283 PTAEI
+283 
-288 PAKGPDSETADMAAA
+288 
-303 ASLMAAMN
+303 
-311 IQAKPEIQTVSVEDG
+311 
-326 KISIAVMGNEIAK
+326 
-339 PETQA
+339 
-344 SQMIQGVAAQAEKLQ
+344 
-359 ADSAEGMMQKMMP
+359 
-372 ASEESQAGNTASQIQ
+372 
-387 KTAAEA
+387 
-393 SQPAE
+393 
-398 QKQQAQDI
+398 
-406 RLNQDM
+406 M

-563 QEKGE
+563 QEKGG

>member
-1 MNTKSID
+1 MNTKNVD
-8 MMARAFSTA
+8 MMARAFSAA

-32 DIMNSSAASAKE
+32 DIMNSSAASAKAN
-44 KPESI
+44 PESI

-66 SKPQETGSSDQP
+66 SKPQETGSSEQP
-78 TAEIPAKGPD
+78 SAEIPVKGPD
-88 SETADM
+88 AETADM

-124 AVMGNEIAKPETQAS
+124 AVMGNEIAKPETPES

-153 ADSAEGMMQKMMPAS
+153 ADSAEGMMQKKMPAS

-219 VTEKKSES
+219 FKEKKSES

-248 SEQPESI
+248 SEQP
-255 KQDRPENSQKPSGDK
+255 D
-270 QSSKPQETGSSDQ
+270 
-283 PTAEI
+283 
-288 PAKGPDSETADMAAA
+288 
-303 ASLMAAMN
+303 
-311 IQAKPEIQTVSVEDG
+311 
-326 KISIAVMGNEIAK
+326 
-339 PETQA
+339 
-344 SQMIQGVAAQAEKLQ
+344 
-359 ADSAEGMMQKMMP
+359 
-372 ASEESQAGNTASQIQ
+372 
-387 KTAAEA
+387 
-393 SQPAE
+393 
-398 QKQQAQDI
+398 
-406 RLNQDM
+406 
-412 KHSAE
+412 
-417 ADAKPEIQVTEKKSE
+417 
-432 SDSEASDS
+432 
-440 NLNNDLSAMNRA
+440 
-452 QKSEQPEIIKV
+452 IIKV

>member
-1 MNTKSID
+1 MNTKNVD
-8 MMARAFSTA
+8 MMARAFSAA
-17 AKNGA
+17 AKNVA
-22 AKKAEKSEFR
+22 AKKADKSEFR
-32 DIMNSSAASAKE
+32 DIMNSSAASAKAN
-44 KPESI
+44 PESI

-66 SKPQETGSSDQP
+66 SKPQETGSSEQP
-78 TAEIPAKGPD
+78 SAEIPVKGPD
-88 SETADM
+88 AETADM

-124 AVMGNEIAKPETQAS
+124 AVMGNEIAKPETPES

-153 ADSAEGMMQKMMPAS
+153 ADSAEGMMQKKMPAS

-187 SQPAEQ
+187 SQSAEQ

-199 IRLNQDMKHSA
+199 IGLNQ
-210 EADAKPEIQ
+210 
-219 VTEKKSES
+219 
-227 DSEASDSNL
+227 
-236 NNDLSAM
+236 
-243 NRAQK
+243 
-248 SEQPESI
+248 
-255 KQDRPENSQKPSGDK
+255 G
-270 QSSKPQETGSSDQ
+270 
-283 PTAEI
+283 
-288 PAKGPDSETADMAAA
+288 
-303 ASLMAAMN
+303 
-311 IQAKPEIQTVSVEDG
+311 
-326 KISIAVMGNEIAK
+326 
-339 PETQA
+339 
-344 SQMIQGVAAQAEKLQ
+344 
-359 ADSAEGMMQKMMP
+359 
-372 ASEESQAGNTASQIQ
+372 
-387 KTAAEA
+387 
-393 SQPAE
+393 
-398 QKQQAQDI
+398 
-406 RLNQDM
+406 M

-568 NQNQQSHQQRQN
+568 NQNQHSHQQRQN

>member
-1 MNTKSID
+1 MNTKNVD
-8 MMARAFSTA
+8 MMARAFSAA

-32 DIMNSSAASAKE
+32 DIMNSSAASAKAN
-44 KPESI
+44 PESI

-66 SKPQETGSSDQP
+66 SKPQETGSSEQP
-78 TAEIPAKGPD
+78 SAEIPVKGPD
-88 SETADM
+88 AETADM

-153 ADSAEGMMQKMMPAS
+153 ADSAEGMMQKKMPAS

-193 KQQAQD
+193 KNQAQD
-199 IRLNQDMKHSA
+199 IGLNQGMKHSA

-219 VTEKKSES
+219 FK
-227 DSEASDSNL
+227 
-236 NNDLSAM
+236 
-243 NRAQK
+243 
-248 SEQPESI
+248 
-255 KQDRPENSQKPSGDK
+255 
-270 QSSKPQETGSSDQ
+270 
-283 PTAEI
+283 
-288 PAKGPDSETADMAAA
+288 
-303 ASLMAAMN
+303 
-311 IQAKPEIQTVSVEDG
+311 
-326 KISIAVMGNEIAK
+326 
-339 PETQA
+339 
-344 SQMIQGVAAQAEKLQ
+344 
-359 ADSAEGMMQKMMP
+359 
-372 ASEESQAGNTASQIQ
+372 
-387 KTAAEA
+387 
-393 SQPAE
+393 
-398 QKQQAQDI
+398 
-406 RLNQDM
+406 
-412 KHSAE
+412 
-417 ADAKPEIQVTEKKSE
+417 EKKSE

>member
-1 MNTKSID
+1 MNTKNVD
-8 MMARAFSTA
+8 MMARAFSAA

-32 DIMNSSAASAKE
+32 DIMNSSAASAKAN
-44 KPESI
+44 PESI

-66 SKPQETGSSDQP
+66 SKPQETGSSEQP
-78 TAEIPAKGPD
+78 SAEIPVKGPD
-88 SETADM
+88 AETADM

-153 ADSAEGMMQKMMPAS
+153 ADSAEGMMQKKMPAS

-176 ASQIQKTAAEA
+176 A
-187 SQPAEQ
+187 P
-193 KQQAQD
+193 
-199 IRLNQDMKHSA
+199 
-210 EADAKPEIQ
+210 
-219 VTEKKSES
+219 
-227 DSEASDSNL
+227 
-236 NNDLSAM
+236 
-243 NRAQK
+243 
-248 SEQPESI
+248 
-255 KQDRPENSQKPSGDK
+255 
-270 QSSKPQETGSSDQ
+270 
-283 PTAEI
+283 
-288 PAKGPDSETADMAAA
+288 
-303 ASLMAAMN
+303 
-311 IQAKPEIQTVSVEDG
+311 
-326 KISIAVMGNEIAK
+326 
-339 PETQA
+339 
-344 SQMIQGVAAQAEKLQ
+344 
-359 ADSAEGMMQKMMP
+359 
-372 ASEESQAGNTASQIQ
+372 QIQ

>member
-1 MNTKSID
+1 MNTKNVD
-8 MMARAFSTA
+8 MMARAFSAA

-22 AKKAEKSEFR
+22 AKKTEKSEFR
-32 DIMNSSAASAKE
+32 DIMNSSAASAKAN
-44 KPESI
+44 PESI

-66 SKPQETGSSDQP
+66 SKPLETGSSEQP
-78 TAEIPAKGPD
+78 SAEIPVKGPD
-88 SETADM
+88 AETADM

-124 AVMGNEIAKPETQAS
+124 AVMGNEITKPETQAS

-219 VTEKKSES
+219 FK
-227 DSEASDSNL
+227 
-236 NNDLSAM
+236 
-243 NRAQK
+243 
-248 SEQPESI
+248 
-255 KQDRPENSQKPSGDK
+255 
-270 QSSKPQETGSSDQ
+270 
-283 PTAEI
+283 
-288 PAKGPDSETADMAAA
+288 
-303 ASLMAAMN
+303 
-311 IQAKPEIQTVSVEDG
+311 
-326 KISIAVMGNEIAK
+326 
-339 PETQA
+339 
-344 SQMIQGVAAQAEKLQ
+344 
-359 ADSAEGMMQKMMP
+359 
-372 ASEESQAGNTASQIQ
+372 
-387 KTAAEA
+387 
-393 SQPAE
+393 
-398 QKQQAQDI
+398 
-406 RLNQDM
+406 
-412 KHSAE
+412 
-417 ADAKPEIQVTEKKSE
+417 EKKSE

>member
-1 MNTKSID
+1 MNTKNVD
-8 MMARAFSTA
+8 MMARAFSAA

-32 DIMNSSAASAKE
+32 DIMNSSAASAKAN
-44 KPESI
+44 PESI

-66 SKPQETGSSDQP
+66 SKPQETGSSEQP
-78 TAEIPAKGPD
+78 SAEIPVKGPD
-88 SETADM
+88 AETADM

-124 AVMGNEIAKPETQAS
+124 AVMGNEITKPETQAS

-153 ADSAEGMMQKMMPAS
+153 ADSAEGMMQKKMPAS

-187 SQPAEQ
+187 SQSAEQ

-199 IRLNQDMKHSA
+199 IGLNQ
-210 EADAKPEIQ
+210 
-219 VTEKKSES
+219 
-227 DSEASDSNL
+227 
-236 NNDLSAM
+236 
-243 NRAQK
+243 
-248 SEQPESI
+248 
-255 KQDRPENSQKPSGDK
+255 G
-270 QSSKPQETGSSDQ
+270 
-283 PTAEI
+283 
-288 PAKGPDSETADMAAA
+288 
-303 ASLMAAMN
+303 
-311 IQAKPEIQTVSVEDG
+311 
-326 KISIAVMGNEIAK
+326 
-339 PETQA
+339 
-344 SQMIQGVAAQAEKLQ
+344 
-359 ADSAEGMMQKMMP
+359 
-372 ASEESQAGNTASQIQ
+372 
-387 KTAAEA
+387 
-393 SQPAE
+393 
-398 QKQQAQDI
+398 
-406 RLNQDM
+406 M

>member
-8 MMARAFSTA
+8 MMTRAFSTA

-32 DIMNSSAASAKE
+32 DIMNSSAASAKAN
-44 KPESI
+44 PESI

-66 SKPQETGSSDQP
+66 SKPQETGSSEQP
-78 TAEIPAKGPD
+78 SAEIPVKGPD
-88 SETADM
+88 AETADM

-124 AVMGNEIAKPETQAS
+124 AVMGNEIAKPETPES

-153 ADSAEGMMQKMMPAS
+153 ADSAEGMMQK
-168 EESQAGNT
+168 
-176 ASQIQKTAAEA
+176 K
-187 SQPAEQ
+187 
-193 KQQAQD
+193 
-199 IRLNQDMKHSA
+199 
-210 EADAKPEIQ
+210 
-219 VTEKKSES
+219 
-227 DSEASDSNL
+227 
-236 NNDLSAM
+236 
-243 NRAQK
+243 
-248 SEQPESI
+248 
-255 KQDRPENSQKPSGDK
+255 
-270 QSSKPQETGSSDQ
+270 
-283 PTAEI
+283 
-288 PAKGPDSETADMAAA
+288 
-303 ASLMAAMN
+303 
-311 IQAKPEIQTVSVEDG
+311 
-326 KISIAVMGNEIAK
+326 
-339 PETQA
+339 
-344 SQMIQGVAAQAEKLQ
+344 
-359 ADSAEGMMQKMMP
+359 MP

>member
-1 MNTKSID
+1 MNTKSIN
-8 MMARAFSTA
+8 MMTRAFSAA

-22 AKKAEKSEFR
+22 AKKAEKSEFIG
-32 DIMNSSAASAKE
+32 IMNSSAAGSKAN
-44 KPESI
+44 PESI
-49 KQDRPENSQKPS
+49 KQDRPENITKPS

-66 SKPQETGSSDQP
+66 SKPQETGSDQ
-78 TAEIPAKGPD
+78 TSAEVPAKGQD
-88 SETADM
+88 AVQADI
-94 AAAAS
+94 AAAS
-99 LMAAMNIQAKPEIQ
+99 LIAAMNIQAKPEIQ

-153 ADSAEGMMQKMMPAS
+153 ADSAKPAESILQKMMPAS

-176 ASQIQKTAAEA
+176 APQIQKTAAEA

-193 KQQAQD
+193 QDQD
-199 IRLNQDMKHSA
+199 IRLNQGMKHSA

-227 DSEASDSNL
+227 DSESSDSNL
-236 NNDLSAM
+236 NNELSAM
-243 NRAQK
+243 NRVQK
-248 SEQPESI
+248 S
-255 KQDRPENSQKPSGDK
+255 D
-270 QSSKPQETGSSDQ
+270 
-283 PTAEI
+283 
-288 PAKGPDSETADMAAA
+288 
-303 ASLMAAMN
+303 
-311 IQAKPEIQTVSVEDG
+311 
-326 KISIAVMGNEIAK
+326 
-339 PETQA
+339 
-344 SQMIQGVAAQAEKLQ
+344 
-359 ADSAEGMMQKMMP
+359 
-372 ASEESQAGNTASQIQ
+372 
-387 KTAAEA
+387 
-393 SQPAE
+393 
-398 QKQQAQDI
+398 
-406 RLNQDM
+406 
-412 KHSAE
+412 
-417 ADAKPEIQVTEKKSE
+417 
-432 SDSEASDS
+432 
-440 NLNNDLSAMNRA
+440 
-452 QKSEQPEIIKV
+452 QPEIIKV

-493 YEIQLDPE
+493 YEIQLDPV

-508 NISFEQGQTNISLT
+508 SISFEQGQTNISLT

-595 GLWEIENLRRQY
+595 GLWEIENLKRQY

>member
-1 MNTKSID
+1 MNTKNVD
-8 MMARAFSTA
+8 MMARAFSAA

-124 AVMGNEIAKPETQAS
+124 AVMGNEITKPETQAS

-153 ADSAEGMMQKMMPAS
+153 ADSAEGMMQKKMPAS

-193 KQQAQD
+193 KKQAQD
-199 IRLNQDMKHSA
+199 I
-210 EADAKPEIQ
+210 
-219 VTEKKSES
+219 
-227 DSEASDSNL
+227 
-236 NNDLSAM
+236 
-243 NRAQK
+243 
-248 SEQPESI
+248 
-255 KQDRPENSQKPSGDK
+255 G
-270 QSSKPQETGSSDQ
+270 
-283 PTAEI
+283 
-288 PAKGPDSETADMAAA
+288 
-303 ASLMAAMN
+303 
-311 IQAKPEIQTVSVEDG
+311 
-326 KISIAVMGNEIAK
+326 
-339 PETQA
+339 
-344 SQMIQGVAAQAEKLQ
+344 
-359 ADSAEGMMQKMMP
+359 
-372 ASEESQAGNTASQIQ
+372 
-387 KTAAEA
+387 
-393 SQPAE
+393 
-398 QKQQAQDI
+398 
-406 RLNQDM
+406 LNQDM

>member
-1 MNTKSID
+1 MNTKNVD
-8 MMARAFSTA
+8 MMARAFSAA

-22 AKKAEKSEFR
+22 AKKTEKSEFR
-32 DIMNSSAASAKE
+32 DIMNSSAASAKAN
-44 KPESI
+44 PESI

-66 SKPQETGSSDQP
+66 SKPQETGSSEQP
-78 TAEIPAKGPD
+78 SAEIPVKGPD
-88 SETADM
+88 AETADM

-124 AVMGNEIAKPETQAS
+124 AVMGNEIAKPETPES

-219 VTEKKSES
+219 F
-227 DSEASDSNL
+227 
-236 NNDLSAM
+236 
-243 NRAQK
+243 
-248 SEQPESI
+248 
-255 KQDRPENSQKPSGDK
+255 
-270 QSSKPQETGSSDQ
+270 
-283 PTAEI
+283 
-288 PAKGPDSETADMAAA
+288 
-303 ASLMAAMN
+303 
-311 IQAKPEIQTVSVEDG
+311 
-326 KISIAVMGNEIAK
+326 
-339 PETQA
+339 
-344 SQMIQGVAAQAEKLQ
+344 
-359 ADSAEGMMQKMMP
+359 
-372 ASEESQAGNTASQIQ
+372 
-387 KTAAEA
+387 
-393 SQPAE
+393 
-398 QKQQAQDI
+398 
-406 RLNQDM
+406 
-412 KHSAE
+412 
-417 ADAKPEIQVTEKKSE
+417 TEKKSE

>member
-1 MNTKSID
+1 MNTKNVD
-8 MMARAFSTA
+8 MMARAFSAA
-17 AKNGA
+17 AKNSA

-66 SKPQETGSSDQP
+66 SKPQETGSSEQP
-78 TAEIPAKGPD
+78 SAEIPVKGPD
-88 SETADM
+88 AETADM

-124 AVMGNEIAKPETQAS
+124 AVMGNEITKPETQAS

-153 ADSAEGMMQKMMPAS
+153 ADSAEGMMQKKMPAS

-187 SQPAEQ
+187 SQSAEQ

-199 IRLNQDMKHSA
+199 IGLNQ
-210 EADAKPEIQ
+210 
-219 VTEKKSES
+219 
-227 DSEASDSNL
+227 
-236 NNDLSAM
+236 
-243 NRAQK
+243 
-248 SEQPESI
+248 
-255 KQDRPENSQKPSGDK
+255 G
-270 QSSKPQETGSSDQ
+270 
-283 PTAEI
+283 
-288 PAKGPDSETADMAAA
+288 
-303 ASLMAAMN
+303 
-311 IQAKPEIQTVSVEDG
+311 
-326 KISIAVMGNEIAK
+326 
-339 PETQA
+339 
-344 SQMIQGVAAQAEKLQ
+344 
-359 ADSAEGMMQKMMP
+359 
-372 ASEESQAGNTASQIQ
+372 
-387 KTAAEA
+387 
-393 SQPAE
+393 
-398 QKQQAQDI
+398 
-406 RLNQDM
+406 M

-508 NISFEQGQTNISLT
+508 SISFEQGQTNISLT

>member
-8 MMARAFSTA
+8 MMARALSAA
-17 AKNGA
+17 AKNSS

-32 DIMNSSAASAKE
+32 DIMNSSAAGLKSN
-44 KPESI
+44 PESI
-49 KQDRPENSQKPS
+49 RQDRPENSQKPS

-66 SKPQETGSSDQP
+66 SKPQETGSDQP
-78 TAEIPAKGPD
+78 SAEVPSKGQD
-88 SETADM
+88 AVQADI

-99 LMAAMNIQAKPEIQ
+99 LMAAMSIQAKPEIQ

-153 ADSAEGMMQKMMPAS
+153 ADSAKPAESILQKMMPAS
-168 EESQAGNT
+168 EESQARNT
-176 ASQIQKTAAEA
+176 APQIQKTAAEA

-193 KQQAQD
+193 QDQD
-199 IRLNQDMKHSA
+199 IRLNQ
-210 EADAKPEIQ
+210 
-219 VTEKKSES
+219 
-227 DSEASDSNL
+227 
-236 NNDLSAM
+236 
-243 NRAQK
+243 
-248 SEQPESI
+248 
-255 KQDRPENSQKPSGDK
+255 G
-270 QSSKPQETGSSDQ
+270 
-283 PTAEI
+283 
-288 PAKGPDSETADMAAA
+288 
-303 ASLMAAMN
+303 
-311 IQAKPEIQTVSVEDG
+311 
-326 KISIAVMGNEIAK
+326 
-339 PETQA
+339 
-344 SQMIQGVAAQAEKLQ
+344 
-359 ADSAEGMMQKMMP
+359 
-372 ASEESQAGNTASQIQ
+372 
-387 KTAAEA
+387 
-393 SQPAE
+393 
-398 QKQQAQDI
+398 
-406 RLNQDM
+406 M

>member
-1 MNTKSID
+1 MNTKNVD
-8 MMARAFSTA
+8 MMARAFSAA

-32 DIMNSSAASAKE
+32 DIMNSSAASAKAN
-44 KPESI
+44 PESI

-66 SKPQETGSSDQP
+66 SKPQETGSSEQP
-78 TAEIPAKGPD
+78 SAEIPVKGPD
-88 SETADM
+88 AETADM

-124 AVMGNEIAKPETQAS
+124 AVMGNEIAKPETPES

-153 ADSAEGMMQKMMPAS
+153 ADSAEGMMQKKMPAS

-219 VTEKKSES
+219 FK
-227 DSEASDSNL
+227 
-236 NNDLSAM
+236 
-243 NRAQK
+243 
-248 SEQPESI
+248 
-255 KQDRPENSQKPSGDK
+255 
-270 QSSKPQETGSSDQ
+270 
-283 PTAEI
+283 
-288 PAKGPDSETADMAAA
+288 
-303 ASLMAAMN
+303 
-311 IQAKPEIQTVSVEDG
+311 
-326 KISIAVMGNEIAK
+326 
-339 PETQA
+339 
-344 SQMIQGVAAQAEKLQ
+344 
-359 ADSAEGMMQKMMP
+359 
-372 ASEESQAGNTASQIQ
+372 
-387 KTAAEA
+387 
-393 SQPAE
+393 
-398 QKQQAQDI
+398 
-406 RLNQDM
+406 
-412 KHSAE
+412 
-417 ADAKPEIQVTEKKSE
+417 EKKSE

-508 NISFEQGQTNISLT
+508 NISFEQGQTSISLT

-568 NQNQQSHQQRQN
+568 NQNQHSHQQRQN

>member
-1 MNTKSID
+1 MNTKNVD
-8 MMARAFSTA
+8 MMARAFSAA

-32 DIMNSSAASAKE
+32 DIMNSSAASAKAN
-44 KPESI
+44 PESI

-78 TAEIPAKGPD
+78 TAEIPVKGPD
-88 SETADM
+88 AETADM

-124 AVMGNEIAKPETQAS
+124 AVMGNEIAKPETPAS

-153 ADSAEGMMQKMMPAS
+153 ADSAEGMMQK
-168 EESQAGNT
+168 
-176 ASQIQKTAAEA
+176 K
-187 SQPAEQ
+187 
-193 KQQAQD
+193 
-199 IRLNQDMKHSA
+199 
-210 EADAKPEIQ
+210 
-219 VTEKKSES
+219 
-227 DSEASDSNL
+227 
-236 NNDLSAM
+236 
-243 NRAQK
+243 
-248 SEQPESI
+248 
-255 KQDRPENSQKPSGDK
+255 
-270 QSSKPQETGSSDQ
+270 
-283 PTAEI
+283 
-288 PAKGPDSETADMAAA
+288 
-303 ASLMAAMN
+303 
-311 IQAKPEIQTVSVEDG
+311 
-326 KISIAVMGNEIAK
+326 
-339 PETQA
+339 
-344 SQMIQGVAAQAEKLQ
+344 
-359 ADSAEGMMQKMMP
+359 MP